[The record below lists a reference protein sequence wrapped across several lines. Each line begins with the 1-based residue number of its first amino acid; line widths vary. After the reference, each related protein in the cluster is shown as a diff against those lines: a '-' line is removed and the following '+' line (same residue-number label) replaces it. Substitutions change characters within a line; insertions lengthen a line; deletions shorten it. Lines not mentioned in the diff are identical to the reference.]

1 MTCLRLALTQKV
13 QRLGEVNLY
22 IWIQGVVTVTKLYG
36 NGEDFCEPQV
46 RRNDSKQ
53 LVDPKLKRFGDSWI
67 FLETDLKA

>member
-22 IWIQGVVTVTKLYG
+22 IWILGVVTVTKLYG
-36 NGEDFCEPQV
+36 NGKDFCEPQV

-53 LVDPKLKRFGDSWI
+53 LVDPKLKRFGDS
-67 FLETDLKA
+67 

>member
-22 IWIQGVVTVTKLYG
+22 IWILGVVSVTKLYG
-36 NGEDFCEPQV
+36 NGKDVCEPQV

-53 LVDPKLKRFGDSWI
+53 LVDPKLKRFGDS
-67 FLETDLKA
+67 